1 MKAPGLV
8 SFSTG
13 LRAGLYLVRDEL
25 QALQL
30 ARLRRVVEHAYD
42 HVAYYRRLFDA
53 AGFKPRQL
61 KRLADLQAI
70 PVTTRERLQETP
82 SEELISRTARPGRL
96 HVSRTSG
103 S

>member
-70 PVTTRERLQETP
+70 PVT
-82 SEELISRTARPGRL
+82 
-96 HVSRTSG
+96 
-103 S
+103 